1 MSLESF
7 ANHGLAD
14 ICYEIESMAKAM
26 MVERSYEKMRKKK
39 ALVNIAFSLV
49 LEFVSILSGF
59 VIPHILINQFGSDV
73 NGLTNA
79 ISNFLGYITVLQL
92 GAGSVIKTALYK
104 PLAKQDSESLS
115 VTIATSNRFFRRIGF
130 VGLIYMMVLACVMPI
145 YKYPNE
151 GFFYTFSLVVVIGI
165 GIIAQ
170 YLFGITYQMILEADQ
185 KAYIYSIAQIITIL
199 LNTISA
205 LLLSRAGYSIQVIK
219 LFSSVFFVLRPVA
232 LAIYVNKK
240 YKINRSAVPDN
251 KLISQRWNGFAHG
264 LAYFIHSKT
273 DIFVLTLFSAL
284 SDVSIYSVYAMI
296 TTGLSSFITWID
308 NAVRSALGNIW
319 ANKEIDNFKK
329 AFEAYNTLM
338 HIIAVCCFST
348 AAISVTSF
356 IEIYTKT
363 FTDADYQQPVFAVM
377 IIIATM
383 FYCLRMPYNSVVFVA
398 NKFKETKRDAFAEAI
413 INIVI
418 SCALVRYLGLVGVA
432 VGTIIAMIYRTI
444 TFITFLTKNILYI
457 SILGE
462 LKKYGTSIL
471 AFFITTCLAKL
482 VNIEINNYFSWFIYA
497 ACVFV
502 ITSCVV
508 FAINYFLQKE
518 NVCSAIKLL
527 FHR

>member
-1 MSLESF
+1 
-7 ANHGLAD
+7 
-14 ICYEIESMAKAM
+14 M
-26 MVERSYEKMRKKK
+26 MVERSREKMRKKK
-39 ALVNIAFSLV
+39 ALINIAFSIV

-79 ISNFLGYITVLQL
+79 IANFLGYISILQL

-104 PLAKQDSESLS
+104 PLANRDSDALS
-115 VTIATSNRFFRRIGF
+115 VTIATSNRFFQRIGF
-130 VGLIYMMVLACVMPI
+130 AGIIYMMVLACIMPI
-145 YKYPNE
+145 YKYPDE
-151 GFFYTFSLVVVIGI
+151 GFLYTFSLVIVIGI
-165 GIIAQ
+165 GTIVQ
-170 YLFGITYQMILEADQ
+170 YLFGITYQMVLEADQ
-185 KAYIYSIAQIITIL
+185 RSYIYSVAQIITIL
-199 LNTISA
+199 LNTVSA
-205 LLLSRAGYSIQVIK
+205 LVLTRAGYSIQVIK
-219 LFSSVFFVLRPVA
+219 LFSSGFFVLRPVA
-232 LAIYVNKK
+232 LAIYVNRK
-240 YKINRSAVPDN
+240 YNINRRVAPDN

-273 DIFVLTLFSAL
+273 DIFVLTLFSVL

-296 TTGLSSFITWID
+296 TTGLSSFIIWID

-319 ANKEIDNFKK
+319 ANKEMDNFKK
-329 AFEAYNTLM
+329 TFEAYNTLM

-348 AAISVTSF
+348 AAICVSSF
-356 IEIYTKT
+356 IDIYTKT
-363 FTDADYQQPVFAVM
+363 FTDANYQQPIFAVL

-398 NKFKETKRDAFAEAI
+398 NKFKETRRDAFAEAI
-413 INIVI
+413 INIVV

-432 VGTIIAMIYRTI
+432 IGTIIAMIYRTI
-444 TFITFLTKNILYI
+444 AFIGFLTKNIICI
-457 SILGE
+457 SISGE

-471 AFFITTCLAKL
+471 AFFITTSLAKL
-482 VNIEINNYFSWFIYA
+482 VNAEINNYFSWFIYA

-508 FAINYFLQKE
+508 FAFNYLFQKK
-518 NVCSAIKLL
+518 NVLGAMKLL